1 MREEALDLLG
11 EVGRVAGQAA
21 DAGAGEGGGVEVGGY
36 EGLAVGH
43 HPCLPVEERG
53 DVVPDAVLARQ
64 PGPGPRKRRMSLVY
78 VHYITNFNTS
88 ENINKGSEEICH
100 IRICLRTNGRTK

>member
-78 VHYITNFNTS
+78 VHYMTNFKTS
-88 ENINKGSEEICH
+88 
-100 IRICLRTNGRTK
+100 